1 MAEMGDI
8 QGWVQAAL
16 GGTAGATGMFLA
28 LRRKF
33 SKDSAAMAQDKA
45 EVQLIAT
52 LIAERDAAMR
62 SAREAWEQRTTD
74 ARSIAR
80 FEALMEAGER
90 ETARLR
96 DEIFAMRLH
105 TRKLTAIIVRLDP
118 QAASLLHVDPHSDGM
133 DHVPV
138 QQPAAGPHGVTP

>member
-1 MAEMGDI
+1 MAEMTDI
-8 QGWVQAAL
+8 QGWIQAAL

-28 LRRKF
+28 LRRKY
-33 SKDSAAMAQDKA
+33 SKDSTAMAQDKA

-74 ARSIAR
+74 AKMIAR
-80 FEALMEAGER
+80 FEALQEAGER
-90 ETARLR
+90 ETTRLR
-96 DEIFAMRLH
+96 DEIFALRLH

-118 QAASLLHVDPHSDGM
+118 QAAHILQIEPGSDGLTT
-133 DHVPV
+133 P
-138 QQPAAGPHGVTP
+138 PSGVTP